1 MVADPRRAEVF
12 ILTDGNSIFEEGAV
26 IYYIGPVVA
35 LLLLIVWSLC
45 RINQIEEPKP
55 KRKEGRDEGYKA
67 DINSND

>member
-1 MVADPRRAEVF
+1 
-12 ILTDGNSIFEEGAV
+12 V

-55 KRKEGRDEGYKA
+55 KRKEGRD
-67 DINSND
+67 D